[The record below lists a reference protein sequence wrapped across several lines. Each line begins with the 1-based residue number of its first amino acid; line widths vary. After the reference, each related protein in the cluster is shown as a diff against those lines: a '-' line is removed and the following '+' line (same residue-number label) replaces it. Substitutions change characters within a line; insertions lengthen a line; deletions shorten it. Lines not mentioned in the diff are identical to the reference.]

1 MFKNVLIVF
10 CLLGFSTLNA
20 ANENLPSI
28 DNSVGDK
35 PFASKLVLQ
44 EIEKNKNL
52 TLLSTEVLKQRRH
65 QLRIKLMHRRS
76 RSLAPPE
83 GAYRRQLELNLAEIE
98 RILKQKS

>member
-1 MFKNVLIVF
+1 M
-10 CLLGFSTLNA
+10 LGFSTLNA

-44 EIEKNKNL
+44 EIEKNENL

-65 QLRIKLMHRRS
+65 QLRIRLMHRRS
-76 RSLAPPE
+76 RSLAPPI
-83 GAYRRQLELNLAEIE
+83 GDYRCQLESTFAEIE
-98 RILKQKS
+98 RVLKQKS